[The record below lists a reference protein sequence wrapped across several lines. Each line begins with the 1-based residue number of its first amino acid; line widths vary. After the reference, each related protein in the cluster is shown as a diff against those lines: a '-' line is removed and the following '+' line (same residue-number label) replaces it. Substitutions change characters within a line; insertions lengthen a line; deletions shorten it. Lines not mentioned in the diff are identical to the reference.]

1 MRLVALAGGTGA
13 AKLLRGLD
21 TLLERGAMTV
31 VGNTGDDA
39 EVWGLHVSPDL
50 DTVCY
55 TLGGVLDEERG
66 WGLRDESFRTLG
78 EMVRFGE
85 PTWFN
90 LGDRDLA
97 THLHRT
103 RLLAE
108 GRSLSEV
115 TAKLAAD
122 LGVRHAVLPMSDQPV
137 RTRVLGPDGWLGF
150 QEYFVREKTQVE
162 VRAVEYTGAPEARPA
177 PGLVEAIGAADAVLV
192 CPSNP
197 VTSVGPIAGLCAL
210 ARHPH
215 HRRRGRCPRPVH
227 RSRRR
232 APGRGA
238 HAHDRTCRGDA
249 AGPPDSG
256 DARMSTLVAVPVK
269 DLVNAKQR
277 LIPLLSAAERHDL
290 ASAMLEDVLE
300 TLARARL
307 GPVLV
312 VTRDREV
319 ESLALKHGA
328 ELLREDVNRGHTE
341 AVAHAQREA
350 AARGVKRFL
359 TIPGDVPC
367 ATPGELAALDASVV
381 DGPAIA
387 FVPSLSGYGTNA
399 VLLAPPD
406 SMALKFG
413 EPSFQN
419 HVVAARAA
427 GLKPVVL
434 RMPGLGL
441 DIDEPEDLTLLLG
454 RGPSTRSAALLRRL
468 AVPIRLASRLETP

>member
-55 TLGGVLDEERG
+55 TLGGLLDEERG

-162 VRAVEYTGAPEARPA
+162 VRAVEYAGAPEARPA

-197 VTSVGPIAGLCAL
+197 VTSVGPILAVPGIVEALHGTRAPVFAISPIVGGRAVSGPAGRLMAARGLPVSALGIAQGYAPWLDILIIDDEDAAL
-210 ARHPH
+210 APSIEAA
-215 HRRRGRCPRPVH
+215 GARPVV
-227 RSRRR
+227 
-232 APGRGA
+232 A
-238 HAHDRTCRGDA
+238 
-249 AGPPDSG
+249 
-256 DARMSTLVAVPVK
+256 STLMTGRVEEM
-269 DLVNAKQR
+269 R
-277 LIPLLSAAERHDL
+277 LARRI
-290 ASAMLEDVLE
+290 LE
-300 TLARARL
+300 TLA
-307 GPVLV
+307 
-312 VTRDREV
+312 
-319 ESLALKHGA
+319 
-328 ELLREDVNRGHTE
+328 
-341 AVAHAQREA
+341 
-350 AARGVKRFL
+350 
-359 TIPGDVPC
+359 
-367 ATPGELAALDASVV
+367 
-381 DGPAIA
+381 
-387 FVPSLSGYGTNA
+387 
-399 VLLAPPD
+399 
-406 SMALKFG
+406 
-413 EPSFQN
+413 
-419 HVVAARAA
+419 
-427 GLKPVVL
+427 
-434 RMPGLGL
+434 
-441 DIDEPEDLTLLLG
+441 
-454 RGPSTRSAALLRRL
+454 
-468 AVPIRLASRLETP
+468 

>member
-1 MRLVALAGGTGA
+1 
-13 AKLLRGLD
+13 
-21 TLLERGAMTV
+21 MTV

-55 TLGGVLDEERG
+55 TLGGLLDEERG

-162 VRAVEYTGAPEARPA
+162 VRAIEYTGAPEARPA

-197 VTSVGPIAGLCAL
+197 VTSVGPILAVPGIVEALHGTRAPVFAISPIVGGRAVSGPAGRLMAARGLPVSALGIAQGYAPWLDILIIDDEDASLAPSIEAAGARPVVASTLMTGRVEEMRL
-210 ARHPH
+210 AR
-215 HRRRGRCPRPVH
+215 R
-227 RSRRR
+227 
-232 APGRGA
+232 
-238 HAHDRTCRGDA
+238 
-249 AGPPDSG
+249 
-256 DARMSTLVAVPVK
+256 
-269 DLVNAKQR
+269 
-277 LIPLLSAAERHDL
+277 I
-290 ASAMLEDVLE
+290 LE
-300 TLARARL
+300 TLA
-307 GPVLV
+307 
-312 VTRDREV
+312 
-319 ESLALKHGA
+319 
-328 ELLREDVNRGHTE
+328 
-341 AVAHAQREA
+341 
-350 AARGVKRFL
+350 
-359 TIPGDVPC
+359 
-367 ATPGELAALDASVV
+367 
-381 DGPAIA
+381 
-387 FVPSLSGYGTNA
+387 
-399 VLLAPPD
+399 
-406 SMALKFG
+406 
-413 EPSFQN
+413 
-419 HVVAARAA
+419 
-427 GLKPVVL
+427 
-434 RMPGLGL
+434 
-441 DIDEPEDLTLLLG
+441 
-454 RGPSTRSAALLRRL
+454 
-468 AVPIRLASRLETP
+468 

>member
-21 TLLERGAMTV
+21 RLLERGAMTV

-55 TLGGVLDEERG
+55 TLGGLLDEERG

-177 PGLVEAIGAADAVLV
+177 PGPVEAIGAADAVLV

-197 VTSVGPIAGLCAL
+197 VTSVGPILAVPGIVEALHGTRAPVLAISPIVGGRAVSGPAGRLMAARGLPVSALGIAQGYAPWLDILIIDDEDAVLAPSIEAAGARPVVASTLMTGRVEEMRL
-210 ARHPH
+210 AR
-215 HRRRGRCPRPVH
+215 R
-227 RSRRR
+227 
-232 APGRGA
+232 
-238 HAHDRTCRGDA
+238 
-249 AGPPDSG
+249 
-256 DARMSTLVAVPVK
+256 
-269 DLVNAKQR
+269 
-277 LIPLLSAAERHDL
+277 I
-290 ASAMLEDVLE
+290 LE
-300 TLARARL
+300 TLA
-307 GPVLV
+307 
-312 VTRDREV
+312 
-319 ESLALKHGA
+319 
-328 ELLREDVNRGHTE
+328 
-341 AVAHAQREA
+341 
-350 AARGVKRFL
+350 
-359 TIPGDVPC
+359 
-367 ATPGELAALDASVV
+367 
-381 DGPAIA
+381 
-387 FVPSLSGYGTNA
+387 
-399 VLLAPPD
+399 
-406 SMALKFG
+406 
-413 EPSFQN
+413 
-419 HVVAARAA
+419 
-427 GLKPVVL
+427 
-434 RMPGLGL
+434 
-441 DIDEPEDLTLLLG
+441 
-454 RGPSTRSAALLRRL
+454 
-468 AVPIRLASRLETP
+468 